1 MENNET
7 KTKIKQAV
15 IDILKYDS
23 DKKLN
28 MRNISQETGLSPGTI
43 YYHFPNK
50 AEIVIE
56 VVDELWSECF
66 ENIPLKSFDVKITSA
81 LGQLYEHILKYFLS
95 FRDNWIKE
103 LSKLGRDEAADGRRF
118 EAGYMVRLKEIITEI
133 LKERESQISKE
144 CLSVL
149 TMPQIVDF
157 VYINFMANIK
167 SGEQDSKNLMYVIE
181 KVICR

>member
-7 KTKIKQAV
+7 KIKIKRAV
-15 IDILKYDS
+15 IDILKSDS

-28 MRNISQETGLSPGTI
+28 IRNISKETGLSPGTI

-66 ENIPLKSFDVKITSA
+66 ENIPLKTFDQEITSA

-103 LSKLGRDEAADGRRF
+103 LSKLGRDEIASGRRF
-118 EAGYMVRLKEIITEI
+118 EAGYMVRIKGILTEI
-133 LKERESQISKE
+133 LTERESQISKE
-144 CLSVL
+144 CLSML
-149 TMPQIVDF
+149 TIPKIVDF

-167 SGEQDSKNLMYVIE
+167 SGEQDGRNLMYVIE